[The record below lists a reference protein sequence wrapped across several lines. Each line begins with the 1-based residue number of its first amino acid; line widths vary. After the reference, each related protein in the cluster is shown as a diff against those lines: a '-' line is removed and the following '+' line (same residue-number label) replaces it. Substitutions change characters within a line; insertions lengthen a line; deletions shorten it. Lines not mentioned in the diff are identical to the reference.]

1 MKSLLECIHQS
12 VYRDNIFEAVRKTT
26 TARKATTKKASMVV
40 DASSEKWMNKYA
52 IISAGDYKISSAGLN
67 IRKAITPFI
76 QPDAPS
82 LTDGKFKWGK
92 MAGDFS
98 VQSRYIVDLIDS
110 PVSVKG
116 CYTVSGCENLIS
128 LNGAC
133 EAYSWNITGC
143 KKLKSLEGI
152 NVAMDGMLVVEKC
165 DGIKSLSGL
174 EGFQVK
180 NVSLRECR
188 NLSDV
193 SALADMDEDYSLEIR
208 NCPKV
213 QLASVGSKHLNVLS
227 VFGVSKGPELNA
239 VVKASPNLREI
250 RADYVTIY
258 DTLRGGW
265 VK

>member
-1 MKSLLECIHQS
+1 MKSLLECVRQS
-12 VYRDNIFEAVRKTT
+12 VYRDNIFEA
-26 TARKATTKKASMVV
+26 ARKMATTKKVNMVV

-92 MAGDFS
+92 IAGDFS

-133 EAYSWNITGC
+133 EAYCWNIIGC

-174 EGFQVK
+174 EGSQVK

-213 QLASVGSKHLNVLS
+213 QLASVGSKHLNMLS

-258 DTLRGGW
+258 DALRGGW